1 MSHVAAFFLSCE
13 TTCRNWHS
21 AAVFHENDK
30 QTKGPFLKQKTGSW
44 GGEHPC
50 PSIKQFLAG
59 DQPWTKVAKFGE
71 VALGGITIFQ
81 KFSPL
86 MACPDCKMTRKNFLW
101 IAYFFRKESPHTLLL
116 PSKKE
121 RVPPIR
127 ICRSLAWSGE
137 PVQVWWVTLWGYPFL
152 SQTR

>member
-86 MACPDCKMTRKNFLW
+86 WHAPIAKWPEKKFCGLRIFFEKKALIPCCCRLRKRGF
-101 IAYFFRKESPHTLLL
+101 P
-116 PSKKE
+116 PSGFA
-121 RVPPIR
+121 
-127 ICRSLAWSGE
+127 RSLAWSGE